1 MIWTITW
8 YAITSKIIFLL
19 YNILQKKYYRS
30 TFLFSMSKSQVIIFK
45 NIFNESAIN
54 GNANNL
60 YYIYYGN

>member
-1 MIWTITW
+1 MPLLQNLF
-8 YAITSKIIFLL
+8 FLL